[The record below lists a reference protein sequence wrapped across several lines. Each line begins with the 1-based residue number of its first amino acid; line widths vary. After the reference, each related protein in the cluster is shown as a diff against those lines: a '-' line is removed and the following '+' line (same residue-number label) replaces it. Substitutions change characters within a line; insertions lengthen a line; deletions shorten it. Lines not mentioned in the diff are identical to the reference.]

1 MIGKKLKEYKMKSF
15 KNYSPE
21 PTPEATQNCSNQTT
35 FGPPDIESFAKQM
48 LGQYEG
54 KSGME
59 MLRTLLM
66 QAESSKRAGT
76 LTNEQIDEF
85 YSQFSPMLNSFQ
97 RKKLD
102 EVIADLKKL

>member
-1 MIGKKLKEYKMKSF
+1 MKTF

-21 PTPEATQNCSNQTT
+21 QSPPINTVDREQPSS
-35 FGPPDIESFAKQM
+35 PVSPDIENFAKQM

-59 MLRTLLM
+59 MFRALLR
-66 QAESSKRAGT
+66 QAEESKRAGT

-85 YSQFSPMLNSFQ
+85 YEQFSPMLNSIQ
-97 RKKLD
+97 RKKLQ
-102 EVIADLKKL
+102 EIISDLKKL

>member
-1 MIGKKLKEYKMKSF
+1 MKSF
-15 KNYSPE
+15 KNYNVEESPNS
-21 PTPEATQNCSNQTT
+21 ATQNTTSNPEPNMEN
-35 FGPPDIESFAKQM
+35 FEKQM

-54 KSGME
+54 KSGVE
-59 MLRTLLM
+59 MFRTLLK
-66 QAESSKRAGT
+66 QAEASKRAGT

-85 YSQFSPMLNSFQ
+85 YAQFSPMLPNAQ

>member
-1 MIGKKLKEYKMKSF
+1 MKSF
-15 KNYSPE
+15 KNYTPE
-21 PTPEATQNCSNQTT
+21 PTSQNNASNFSEQA
-35 FGPPDIESFAKQM
+35 PSNMQDFAKQM

-59 MLRTLLM
+59 MFRTLLK
-66 QAESSKRAGT
+66 QAEASKRAGT

-85 YSQFSPMLNSFQ
+85 YTQFSPMLNAMQ

-102 EVIADLKKL
+102 EVIEDLKKL

>member
-1 MIGKKLKEYKMKSF
+1 MKSF

-21 PTPEATQNCSNQTT
+21 QKSEYADPSFTQNAA
-35 FGPPDIESFAKQM
+35 PDIESFAKQM

-66 QAESSKRAGT
+66 QAEASKRAGT

-85 YSQFSPMLNSFQ
+85 YAQFAPMLNGFQ

-102 EVIADLKKL
+102 EIIDDLKKL

>member
-1 MIGKKLKEYKMKSF
+1 MIEKNLKERIMKSF

-21 PTPEATQNCSNQTT
+21 PNREPTNEASATANVT
-35 FGPPDIESFAKQM
+35 PDIEGFAKQM

-59 MLRTLLM
+59 MLRTLLT
-66 QAESSKRAGT
+66 QAEASKRAGT
-76 LTNEQIDEF
+76 LTNDQIDQF
-85 YSQFSPMLNSFQ
+85 YAQFAPMLNGFQ

-102 EVIADLKKL
+102 EIIDDLKKL